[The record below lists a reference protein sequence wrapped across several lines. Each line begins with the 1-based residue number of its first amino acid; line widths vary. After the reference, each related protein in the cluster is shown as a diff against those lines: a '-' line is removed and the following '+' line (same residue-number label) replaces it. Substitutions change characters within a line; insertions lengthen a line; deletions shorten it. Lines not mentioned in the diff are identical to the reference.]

1 MKMQPDGTIFGRAV
15 SEFYNELRRL
25 TEVVASRCESSPT
38 LFETTAHVMCQAAE
52 EAIKKFR
59 AENPRL
65 DRH

>member
-1 MKMQPDGTIFGRAV
+1 MQPDGTIFGRAV

-25 TEVVASRCESSPT
+25 TEVVAESSPT